1 MPYQIISTSAVLL
14 SLAACQQLPHDI
26 QQRVDTMSDCDKVLA
41 LTQGVQDGFE
51 QLKGAKVS
59 SSLMDAWQPK
69 AHLLKNSCQINQYS
83 NGRIAY
89 ECTKSL
95 SSKAETNKE
104 FQSVKNQLNR
114 CLGSSWQ
121 NNETTT
127 NKIRYTSLSN
137 KGSINLNQGK
147 GLDRRL
153 PWVITLEV
161 TK

>member
-1 MPYQIISTSAVLL
+1 MPSRIIFTSAVLL
-14 SLAACQQLPHDI
+14 SFAACQQLPQDI

-59 SSLMDAWQPK
+59 SSLMSAWRPK
-69 AHLLKNSCQINQYS
+69 AHLIENSCQINQYS

-95 SSKAETNKE
+95 SSEAKTNKE

-121 NNETTT
+121 SNETTT
-127 NKIRYTSLSN
+127 NKIRYTSLN
-137 KGSINLNQGK
+137 YTGSINLNQGK
-147 GLDRRL
+147 GLDRQL
-153 PWVITLEV
+153 PWVITLEI